1 MEYIIE
7 AVPYLVLGVGT
18 GIYGILVGA
27 GGGVILVP
35 CLMIFFGVDPTIA
48 AGSSLALVAIN
59 SISGTIAYKRAGFID
74 MRSGILFSIA
84 AIPGS
89 LIAPRLL
96 TAAPDELFKILF
108 GLLLIGLAA
117 LIAFKPG
124 EREVENPSELES
136 VSITGS
142 VDSDIPRWL
151 NFTITKRS
159 ILSSKGKEF
168 NFQFNESLATAF
180 NLLLGFISSFFGTGG
195 GFIRTPVLVSGF
207 KFPVQVAVATSI
219 FALSIY
225 ATIGAA
231 VHTYLGNVDWY
242 PTFLYSGLGLVI
254 GGQIGARL
262 MEFVKGSIILKI
274 LLFVVLI
281 MGIYLILQGIWPDQF
296 SNFSKR

>member
-1 MEYIIE
+1 VEYIIE
-7 AVPYLVLGVGT
+7 AIPYLILGIGT
-18 GIYGILVGA
+18 GVYGILVGA

-35 CLMIFFGVDPTIA
+35 CLMIFFGVEPKIA

-59 SISGTIAYKRAGFID
+59 SISGTIAYKKAGFID
-74 MRSGILFSIA
+74 MRSGLLFSVA

-96 TAAPDELFKILF
+96 TTAPDELFKILF

-124 EREVENPSELES
+124 EREVEKPSELDGILTS
-136 VSITGS
+136 VSI
-142 VDSDIPRWL
+142 DSNVPKWL
-151 NFTITKRS
+151 NFTMAKRS
-159 ILSSKGKEF
+159 IVSSKGKEF

-207 KFPVQVAVATSI
+207 KFPIQVAVATSI

-225 ATIGAA
+225 ATLGAA

-242 PTFLYSGLGLVI
+242 PTFIYSGVGLII

-262 MEFVKGSIILKI
+262 MEYVKGSLILKI

-281 MGIYLILQGIWPDQF
+281 MGVYLILQGIWPEQF
-296 SNFSKR
+296 ANFSKR

>member
-1 MEYIIE
+1 MEYILE
-7 AVPYLVLGVGT
+7 ALPYLLLGIGT
-18 GIYGILVGA
+18 GVYGILVGA

-35 CLMIFFGVDPTIA
+35 FLMIFFGVDPTIA
-48 AGSSLALVAIN
+48 AGSSLALVAVN
-59 SISGTIAYKRAGFID
+59 SISGTIAYKRAGLID
-74 MRSGILFSIA
+74 MRSGLLFAMA

-89 LIAPRLL
+89 IFAPWLL
-96 TAAPDELFKILF
+96 TSAPDELFKLLF
-108 GLLLIGLAA
+108 GLLLVALAA
-117 LIAFKPG
+117 LITFKPG
-124 EREVENPSELES
+124 QKEVENPSELDDVPDFES
-136 VSITGS
+136 DKEESSSWI
-142 VDSDIPRWL
+142 
-151 NFTITKRS
+151 NFTMTERNI
-159 ILSSKGKEF
+159 ISSKGKEF
-168 NFQFNESLATAF
+168 NFKFNESLATMF

-195 GFIRTPVLVSGF
+195 GFLRTPVLVSGF

-242 PTFLYSGLGLVI
+242 PTFLYAGIGLII

-262 MEFVKGSIILKI
+262 MEYVKGSVILKI